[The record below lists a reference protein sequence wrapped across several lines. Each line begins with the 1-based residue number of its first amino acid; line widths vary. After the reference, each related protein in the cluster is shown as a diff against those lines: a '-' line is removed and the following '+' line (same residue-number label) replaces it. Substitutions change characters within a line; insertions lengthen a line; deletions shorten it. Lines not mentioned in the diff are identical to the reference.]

1 MSPWSSWRCDVQ
13 ASSTTQVSG
22 ARGLIETCYPGV
34 TFIMNEYFDLVLWV
48 KESRAAS
55 GVPEK
60 IEDKATLTD
69 IAALL
74 LLGERQ
80 KDITR

>member
-1 MSPWSSWRCDVQ
+1 LRL
-13 ASSTTQVSG
+13 ATQ
-22 ARGLIETCYPGV
+22 GV

-80 KDITR
+80 TDITR

>member
-1 MSPWSSWRCDVQ
+1 LRL
-13 ASSTTQVSG
+13 ATQ
-22 ARGLIETCYPGV
+22 GV

-60 IEDKATLTD
+60 IEDKAALTD

-80 KDITR
+80 TDITR

>member
-1 MSPWSSWRCDVQ
+1 M
-13 ASSTTQVSG
+13 
-22 ARGLIETCYPGV
+22 
-34 TFIMNEYFDLVLWV
+34 MNEYFDLVLWV
-48 KESRAAS
+48 KESRAAC
-55 GVPEK
+55 GLPEK

-80 KDITR
+80 TDITR

>member
-1 MSPWSSWRCDVQ
+1 M
-13 ASSTTQVSG
+13 
-22 ARGLIETCYPGV
+22 
-34 TFIMNEYFDLVLWV
+34 MNEYFDLVLWV

-55 GVPEK
+55 GLPEK

-80 KDITR
+80 TDITR

>member
-1 MSPWSSWRCDVQ
+1 MPSR
-13 ASSTTQVSG
+13 
-22 ARGLIETCYPGV
+22 V
-34 TFIMNEYFDLVLWV
+34 TFIMNEHFDLMLWV

-80 KDITR
+80 TDITR

>member
-1 MSPWSSWRCDVQ
+1 
-13 ASSTTQVSG
+13 
-22 ARGLIETCYPGV
+22 
-34 TFIMNEYFDLVLWV
+34 MNEHFDLMLWV

-60 IEDKATLTD
+60 IEDTATLTD

-80 KDITR
+80 TDIAR

>member
-1 MSPWSSWRCDVQ
+1 M
-13 ASSTTQVSG
+13 
-22 ARGLIETCYPGV
+22 
-34 TFIMNEYFDLVLWV
+34 LWV

-69 IAALL
+69 IAALACCSVVSAKRIL
-74 LLGERQ
+74 LDKG
-80 KDITR
+80 

>member
-1 MSPWSSWRCDVQ
+1 LRL
-13 ASSTTQVSG
+13 ATQ
-22 ARGLIETCYPGV
+22 GV

-48 KESRAAS
+48 KESRVAS

-60 IEDKATLTD
+60 IEDKATLTE

-74 LLGERQ
+74 FLGERQ
-80 KDITR
+80 TETTR